1 MHTPQILQQNWHD
14 CMVVDSCRSTQ
25 RTKEGEINR
34 FAFRIYF
41 TYCET
46 KLERT
51 AENME
56 SKSERKRTREC
67 ERDKEREKN
76 NMKCVA

>member
-1 MHTPQILQQNWHD
+1 
-14 CMVVDSCRSTQ
+14 MVVDSCRSTQ

-41 TYCET
+41 VYRET

-51 AENME
+51 VENME
-56 SKSERKRTREC
+56 SKCERKRKRTREC
-67 ERDKEREKN
+67 ERDTEQEKN